1 MSECVCMCGGVDLSG
16 SNMHVSVC
24 VSVCS
29 VRKNVRVCMCVD
41 VDVHVY
47 RVAGYFRG
55 VYISQISHF
64 FEVTMLGTWVWFS
77 INFANI

>member
-41 VDVHVY
+41 VDVY